1 MTLKSNGG
9 GDTVKKMINTLEKIQ
24 IVIGVIFLCVFFGVI
39 VFQIV
44 TRYLGISVIWTE
56 EVANY
61 SFVWA
66 VFMGA
71 AIMVNRREHFSF
83 DFLIQKLQGK
93 KKVYLS
99 IFNDAIL
106 IVFNIFIFLLGVQ
119 VVNEFWNY
127 TWATIPEMK
136 MGYVWIAIPIMAAT
150 MIIYTISHFVNHIRV
165 LRAKEVS
172 E

>member
-1 MTLKSNGG
+1 KFVTLKSNGG
-9 GDTVKKMINTLEKIQ
+9 GDTVKKMIKTLEKIQ
-24 IVIGVIFLCVFFGVI
+24 IVIGVIFLCLFFGVI

-83 DFLIQKLQGK
+83 DFLIQELQGK

-106 IVFNIFIFLLGVQ
+106 IVVNMFIFFLELQ
-119 VVNEFWNY
+119 VVNEFCNY
-127 TWATIPEMK
+127 ILVNILEM
-136 MGYVWIAIPIMAAT
+136 MMD
-150 MIIYTISHFVNHIRV
+150 
-165 LRAKEVS
+165 
-172 E
+172 

>member
-1 MTLKSNGG
+1 SNTLMAWKSKGRESL
-9 GDTVKKMINTLEKIQ
+9 VKKMIKTLEKIQ
-24 IVIGVIFLCVFFGVI
+24 LVIGVIFLCLFFGVI
-39 VFQIV
+39 VFQII

-106 IVFNIFIFLLGVQ
+106 IVFN
-119 VVNEFWNY
+119 
-127 TWATIPEMK
+127 
-136 MGYVWIAIPIMAAT
+136 
-150 MIIYTISHFVNHIRV
+150 
-165 LRAKEVS
+165 
-172 E
+172 

>member
-1 MTLKSNGG
+1 
-9 GDTVKKMINTLEKIQ
+9 
-24 IVIGVIFLCVFFGVI
+24 VFI
-39 VFQIV
+39 
-44 TRYLGISVIWTE
+44 
-56 EVANY
+56 
-61 SFVWA
+61 
-66 VFMGA
+66 GA

-106 IVFNIFIFLLGVQ
+106 IVVNIFIFLLGVQ

-127 TWATIPEMK
+127 TWPTTPEMK
-136 MGYVWIAIPIMAAT
+136 MVYVWIAIPIMAAKMVIFT
-150 MIIYTISHFVNHIRV
+150 NSHFVNHIRV

>member
-1 MTLKSNGG
+1 MPKKLTYKDYSNKFVTLISNGG

-24 IVIGVIFLCVFFGVI
+24 IVIGVIFLCVCFGVI

-83 DFLIQKLQGK
+83 DFLIQKL
-93 KKVYLS
+93 
-99 IFNDAIL
+99 
-106 IVFNIFIFLLGVQ
+106 
-119 VVNEFWNY
+119 
-127 TWATIPEMK
+127 
-136 MGYVWIAIPIMAAT
+136 
-150 MIIYTISHFVNHIRV
+150 
-165 LRAKEVS
+165 
-172 E
+172 

>member
-1 MTLKSNGG
+1 
-9 GDTVKKMINTLEKIQ
+9 
-24 IVIGVIFLCVFFGVI
+24 FGVI

-93 KKVYLS
+93 KNIYLS

-106 IVFNIFIFLLGVQ
+106 IVFIIFIFLLGVPD
-119 VVNEFWNY
+119 VNEYCNY
-127 TWATIPEMK
+127 TWATILELK
-136 MGYVWIAIPIMAAT
+136 MDYM
-150 MIIYTISHFVNHIRV
+150 
-165 LRAKEVS
+165 
-172 E
+172 